1 MQTLDRILIVLD
13 AIVRLVLHGES
24 DADLG
29 EQVLERPSCGE
40 RYADS
45 APGRLVDAV
54 QKVLILVQLETGTP
68 TAFRLLMRTLERL
81 DLPPKIADLAIEV
94 GDPDHESG
102 DDHEPHQVMKR
113 GDHDVRIEHC
123 LCDHSAPP
131 GPGGPDM
138 QWLSTAG

>member
-29 EQVLERPSCGE
+29 EQILERPCYGE
-40 RYADS
+40 RYADI
-45 APGRLVDAV
+45 ALGRLVNPV
-54 QKVLILVQLETGTP
+54 EKLQILFELKARSSP
-68 TAFRLLMRTLERL
+68 AFRLLMRTLERL
-81 DLPPKIADLAIEV
+81 DLSPEITDLAVEV

-102 DDHEPHQVMKR
+102 DDHEPHQVVKR

-123 LCDHSAPP
+123 LCDQGAPP